1 MARFR
6 PDGLALRSLSAALL
20 APPVLAAVYFGS
32 PWYELCIM
40 TGVLAMAWEWSRM
53 CNGGAFGAVGWVL
66 VAGLTASVSA
76 AAAGAY
82 ALSIA
87 AIAVAAAIPAGF
99 RKNDGIRGAVF
110 FMLGGLSIGLFG
122 TVFLWM
128 RSLDGGRDLVFW
140 LLGAVWCTDVGAYA
154 VGRLLGGAKL
164 APRVSPGKTWAGLAG
179 GMVSAVAW
187 SLSWLSGD
195 PSRAAVAGAG
205 AALLAQAGDLAV
217 SAAKRRYGV
226 KDASGI
232 IPGHGGMLDRMDGML
247 LTGPAVAALM
257 ACSV

>member
-32 PWYELCIM
+32 PWYEICVM
-40 TGVLAMAWEWSRM
+40 AGVLAMAWEWSRM
-53 CNGGAFGAVGWVL
+53 CSGGSFGTVGWVL
-66 VAGLTASVSA
+66 AAGLTASLSA

-82 ALSIA
+82 ALSLA
-87 AIAVAAAIPAGF
+87 ATAAAAAVPAVL
-99 RKNDGIRGAVF
+99 RKNDGIRGATF

-140 LLGAVWCTDVGAYA
+140 LIGVVWCTDVGAYA
-154 VGRLLGGAKL
+154 VGRLLGGPKL
-164 APRVSPGKTWAGLAG
+164 APRVSPGKTWTGLAG
-179 GMVSAVAW
+179 GFAAAVVW

-195 PSRAAVAGAG
+195 PARAAAAGAG

-232 IPGHGGMLDRMDGML
+232 IPGHGGVLDRLDGML
-247 LTGPAVAALM
+247 LTGPAAAALM
-257 ACSV
+257 SCNL